1 MSAAR
6 KTAVRKPA
14 ARRPRSKA
22 QPHII
27 SLRGLTSSEPWGS
40 GPWTIGPETAIQV
53 TAILACVRFLAQ
65 SLASMPGHVMRTLP
79 NGRKETASDLPVSYV
94 LSKRPN
100 AWQSWYEWVELCV
113 YHCALHGNSYSRIIA
128 GGRGFCSELRP
139 IHPTRVE
146 PMRMSDYSV
155 AYKVLDGD
163 GQWRTYDAEKILHVR
178 WLSDNGLVGMVP
190 AELCAT
196 SVALARKLDTAA
208 TSFWDN
214 SARPDLVLETT
225 ETIPPEA
232 VDQLR
237 RQLREVYG
245 GASKRGSAAV
255 LPKKVT
261 LKPIEGNSQEAN
273 QFMELRK
280 SIVPDVAR
288 AYGVPSTLIGDS
300 DMARWSNV
308 EQEFLTAQVFC
319 LLPWQKRIEG
329 AIERTIL
336 SSLNERTQERPK
348 GDSLYYKLDN
358 RGLLRGD
365 TAARVQLYQFMANAG
380 AISPNEIRDLE
391 DLPLLD
397 EPAADKT
404 FIQLGFSTLAAAAAQ
419 AATGGDA
426 NAAGA

>member
-1 MSAAR
+1 MTAAR
-6 KTAVRKPA
+6 KTSTRKPA
-14 ARRPRSKA
+14 ARRPRAKA
-22 QPHII
+22 TPNII
-27 SLRGLTSSEPWGS
+27 SLRGLTSAEPWGS
-40 GPWTIGPETAIQV
+40 ASWSIGPDTAIQV

-65 SLASMPGHVMRTLP
+65 SVASMPGHVMRTLP
-79 NGRKETASDLPVSYV
+79 SGRKDVANDLPVSYV
-94 LSKRPN
+94 LRKRPN
-100 AWQSWYEWVELCV
+100 AWQSFYEWVELTV
-113 YHCALHGNSYSRIIA
+113 YHAALHGNAYSRILS
-128 GGRGFCSELRP
+128 GDRGFCSELRP

-146 PMRMSDYSV
+146 PIRLSDYSV
-155 AYKVLDGD
+155 GYRVLEAD
-163 GQWRTYDAEKILHVR
+163 GQWRTYDSSKILHVR
-178 WLSDNGLVGMVP
+178 WLSDNGMVGMVP
-190 AELCAT
+190 AELCGT

-208 TSFWDN
+208 TAFWDN

-232 VDQLR
+232 VEQLR

-329 AIERTIL
+329 AIDRTIL
-336 SSLNERTQERPK
+336 STYQED
-348 GDSLYYKLDN
+348 GDDVYYKLDN

-365 TAARVQLYQFMANAG
+365 TAARVQLMQFMANTG
-380 AISPNEIRDLE
+380 AITPNEIRDLE
-391 DLPLLD
+391 DFPLLD
-397 EPAADKT
+397 EPAADQT
-404 FIQLGFSTLAAAAAQ
+404 YIQLGFSTLAAAASQ
-419 AATGGDA
+419 AATGGTA